1 MLAGEPITQ
10 NFNIYI
16 KYCFRELY
24 IMEKNEFI
32 LELLHEL
39 SYRSDEGYPI
49 LSKQS
54 HIYLISEILDEWGFS
69 DIKNELIQNLTEAG
83 EEKKYKSP
91 ALNKVVKYTDREGN
105 KKEGLVGSLL
115 RLAKDQ
121 PGRIAAEAAL
131 PADGTPER
139 EKINNELGGEGQPNR
154 NIEKEKEDKADV
166 EAGAGEAPATEEPPQ
181 PGVFAGQG
189 GDSYRAG
196 LSKDDP
202 AYEKSKNDETTLS
215 NIQKKNNES
224 IDSFI
229 EKGFTN
235 SDGAPGSPG
244 SMLNEIIS
252 IKSATDVLNSKEEF
266 DYESQLQSNIDKL
279 KGSGLAKDNDGDNPA
294 SGVTKSEAK
303 NVADK
308 YGVSIGVASKS
319 IIAVRAA
326 QSKCNHIKQSIINN
340 NNIEN
345 AVSVPFFGD
354 KGGLKA
360 QEDFITGI
368 EGNVFLGNTIIDKD
382 EAISIIKSGGGGE
395 NPSDT
400 AIFVKNEDTG
410 DVHMVFFSDKDNV
423 NAIVAQSS
431 IVAET
436 QFKKNKID
444 DFVKSQ
450 NLTQE
455 QADRIK
461 LVMDDSIQQ
470 YQKLEKD
477 LDDVVNGPVKHLQNI
492 ETSRLVDLTKTLSK
506 GANAD
511 KYWKGDKNTKGVA
524 QVMTTSKKH
533 IAYLPDGHSN
543 PPTEL
548 EMMSGFISYV
558 NDENTQL
565 TKIEQRIITDLSNQT
580 DGPKLGAQIGEIR
593 KKTVDA
599 DINLI
604 KLLDKESVSIDGKQ
618 VGIGTLLEAESV
630 AEKLHLGMMF
640 GGEGVYK
647 DSAAFYQES
656 GGTKVDK
663 SAMERCLPFKDKNDM
678 LSHFEVGEESE
689 ITKRGGDTITGGSK
703 IVYAI
708 TKDGN
713 RYPIGEKKQRSKTGE
728 LGKLQTVYNYHP
740 DIQRCFKKNG

>member
-1 MLAGEPITQ
+1 MLVGEPITQ

-24 IMEKNEFI
+24 TMEKNEFL

-54 HIYLISEILDEWGFS
+54 HIYLISEILDEWGYGE
-69 DIKNELIQNLTEAG
+69 IKNELIQNLTEAG
-83 EEKKYKSP
+83 EGKKYSSP
-91 ALNKVVKYTDREGN
+91 ALNKVVKYKDRDGN
-105 KKEGLVGSLL
+105 DKEGLVGSLL

-121 PGRIAAEAAL
+121 PGREAAERAL
-131 PADGTPER
+131 PAEGTPER

-166 EAGAGEAPATEEPPQ
+166 EAGGEQQPAEEPQ
-181 PGVFAGQG
+181 PGVFAGKG
-189 GDSYRAG
+189 GDSFRAS
-196 LSKDDP
+196 LPKDDP
-202 AYEKSKNDETTLS
+202 AYQSSKIDSSSLDS
-215 NIQKKNNES
+215 VQKRNSES

-235 SDGAPGSPG
+235 SDGAPGSAG

-279 KGSGLAKDNDGDNPA
+279 KGSGLAKDNDGNNPA

-303 NVADK
+303 AVADK

-326 QSKCNHIKQSIINN
+326 QSKCNHIKESILTK
-340 NNIEN
+340 NNIQN
-345 AVSVPFFGD
+345 STSVPFFGD

-360 QEDFITGI
+360 QEDFLNGVD
-368 EGNVFLGNTIIDKD
+368 GKVFLGNTEIDKD
-382 EAISIIKSGGGGE
+382 EAISIVKSGGGGD

-450 NLTQE
+450 KLTQD
-455 QADRIK
+455 QADRVK
-461 LVMDDSIQQ
+461 QVMDGAIEE

-477 LDDVVNGPVKHLQNI
+477 LDGVVNGPVKHLKNV
-492 ETSRLVDLTKTLSK
+492 ETSRLLDLTKTLSK

-533 IAYLPDGHSN
+533 MAYLPDGHSN
-543 PPTEL
+543 PPTDL
-548 EMMSGFISYV
+548 EMMKGFISYV
-558 NDENTQL
+558 NDENTVL
-565 TKIEQRIITDLSNQT
+565 TKIEQRIITDLSNNT

-647 DSAAFYQES
+647 DSDAFYQES

>member
-24 IMEKNEFI
+24 TMEKNEFL

-54 HIYLISEILDEWGFS
+54 HIYLISEILDEWGYGE
-69 DIKNELIQNLTEAG
+69 IKNELIQNLTEAG
-83 EEKKYKSP
+83 EGKKYSSP
-91 ALNKVVKYTDREGN
+91 ALNKVVKYKDRDGN
-105 KKEGLVGSLL
+105 DKEGLVGSLL

-121 PGRIAAEAAL
+121 PGREAAERAL
-131 PADGTPER
+131 PAEGTPER

-166 EAGAGEAPATEEPPQ
+166 EAGGEQQPAEEPQ
-181 PGVFAGQG
+181 PGVFAGKG
-189 GDSYRAG
+189 GDSFRAS
-196 LSKDDP
+196 LPKDDP
-202 AYEKSKNDETTLS
+202 AYQSSKTDSSSLDS
-215 NIQKKNNES
+215 VQKRNSES

-235 SDGAPGSPG
+235 SDGAPGSAG

-279 KGSGLAKDNDGDNPA
+279 KGSGLAKDNDGNNPA

-303 NVADK
+303 AVADK

-326 QSKCNHIKQSIINN
+326 QSKCNHIKESILTK
-340 NNIEN
+340 NNIQN
-345 AVSVPFFGD
+345 STSVPFFGD

-360 QEDFITGI
+360 QEDFLNGVD
-368 EGNVFLGNTIIDKD
+368 GKVFLGNTEIDKD
-382 EAISIIKSGGGGE
+382 EAISIVKSGGGGD

-450 NLTQE
+450 KLTQD
-455 QADRIK
+455 QADRVK
-461 LVMDDSIQQ
+461 QVMDGAIEE

-477 LDDVVNGPVKHLQNI
+477 LDGVVNGPVKHLKNV
-492 ETSRLVDLTKTLSK
+492 ETSRLLDLTKTLSK

-533 IAYLPDGHSN
+533 MAYLPDGHSN
-543 PPTEL
+543 PPTDL
-548 EMMSGFISYV
+548 EMMKGFISYV
-558 NDENTQL
+558 NDENTVL
-565 TKIEQRIITDLSNQT
+565 TKIEQRIITDLSNNT

-647 DSAAFYQES
+647 DSDAFYQES

>member
-1 MLAGEPITQ
+1 MLAGEPITR

-16 KYCFRELY
+16 KYCFRESY
-24 IMEKNEFI
+24 TMEKNEFL

-49 LSKQS
+49 LSKS
-54 HIYLISEILDEWGFS
+54 THIYIISEILDEWGYT
-69 DIKNELIQNLTEAG
+69 DIKDELIKNLMEAG
-83 EEKKYKSP
+83 EEKHYSSP
-91 ALNKVVKYTDREGN
+91 ALNKTVKYKDRDGN
-105 KKEGLVGSLL
+105 DKEGLVGSLL
-115 RLAKDQ
+115 RLGKDQ
-121 PGRIAAEAAL
+121 PGRKAAEAAL
-131 PADGTPER
+131 PAEGTPER

-166 EAGAGEAPATEEPPQ
+166 EAPAGGEAPAEEPQQ
-181 PGVFAGQG
+181 PAVFAGQG
-189 GDSYRAG
+189 GDSYRAN
-196 LSKDDP
+196 LSPNDP
-202 AYEKSKNDETTLS
+202 AYQPSKTDETSLG

-235 SDGAPGSPG
+235 SEGAPGSAG

-303 NVADK
+303 AIADK

-326 QSKCNHIKQSIINN
+326 QSKCNHIKESILTK
-340 NNIEN
+340 NNIQN
-345 AVSVPFFGD
+345 ATSVPFFGD

-360 QEDFITGI
+360 QEDFINGTDGK
-368 EGNVFLGNTIIDKD
+368 VFLGNTEIDKD
-382 EAISIIKSGGGGE
+382 EAISIVKSGGGGD

-450 NLTQE
+450 KLTQD
-455 QADRIK
+455 QADRVK
-461 LVMDDSIQQ
+461 QVMDDAIGE

-477 LDDVVNGPVKHLQNI
+477 LDDVVNGPVKHLENI
-492 ETSRLVDLTKTLSK
+492 ETSRLLDLAKTLSK

-511 KYWKGDKNTKGVA
+511 KYWKGDKNTKGIA
-524 QVMTTSKKH
+524 QLMSTSKKH
-533 IAYLPDGHSN
+533 MAYLPDEHSN

-548 EMMSGFISYV
+548 EMMKGFISYA
-558 NDENTQL
+558 NDENNQL
-565 TKIEQRIITDLSNQT
+565 TKNEQRVITDLSNQT

-647 DSAAFYQES
+647 DSDAFYQES

-740 DIQRCFKKNG
+740 DIQKCFKKNS

>member
-1 MLAGEPITQ
+1 MLVGEPITR

-16 KYCFRELY
+16 KYCFRESY
-24 IMEKNEFI
+24 TMEKNEFL

-49 LSKQS
+49 LSKS
-54 HIYLISEILDEWGFS
+54 THISIISEILDEWGYT
-69 DIKNELIQNLTEAG
+69 DIKDELIKNLMEAG
-83 EEKKYKSP
+83 EEKKYSSP
-91 ALNKVVKYTDREGN
+91 ALNKVVKYKDRDGN
-105 KKEGLVGSLL
+105 DKEGLVGSLL

-121 PGRIAAEAAL
+121 PGREAAERAL
-131 PADGTPER
+131 PAEGTPER

-154 NIEKEKEDKADV
+154 NIEKEKSDKADV
-166 EAGAGEAPATEEPPQ
+166 EAGAPAAEEPQQ
-181 PGVFAGQG
+181 PAVFAGNA

-202 AYEKSKNDETTLS
+202 AYQPSKNDETSLG

-229 EKGFTN
+229 QKGFTN
-235 SDGAPGSPG
+235 SEGAPGSAG

-252 IKSATDVLNSKEEF
+252 IKSATDVLNSNEDF
-266 DYESQLQSNIDKL
+266 DFESQLQANIDKL

-303 NVADK
+303 AVADK

-326 QSKCNHIKQSIINN
+326 GSKCNHIKESILTK
-340 NNIEN
+340 NNIQN
-345 AVSVPFFGD
+345 ATSVPFFGD

-360 QEDFITGI
+360 QEDFINGTDGKL
-368 EGNVFLGNTIIDKD
+368 FLGNTEIDKD
-382 EAISIIKSGGGGE
+382 EAISIVKSGGGGE

-450 NLTQE
+450 KLTQD
-455 QADRIK
+455 QADRVK
-461 LVMDDSIQQ
+461 QVMDGAIEE

-477 LDDVVNGPVKHLQNI
+477 LDDVVNGPVKHLKNV
-492 ETSRLVDLTKTLSK
+492 ETSRLLDLTKSLSK

-533 IAYLPDGHSN
+533 MAYLPDGHSN

-647 DSAAFYQES
+647 DSDAFYQES

>member
-1 MLAGEPITQ
+1 MLVGEPITQ

-24 IMEKNEFI
+24 TMEKNEFL

-54 HIYLISEILDEWGFS
+54 HIYLISEILDEWGYGE
-69 DIKNELIQNLTEAG
+69 IKNELIQNLTEAG
-83 EEKKYKSP
+83 EGKKYSSP
-91 ALNKVVKYTDREGN
+91 ALNKVVKYKDRDGN
-105 KKEGLVGSLL
+105 DKEGLVGSLL

-121 PGRIAAEAAL
+121 PGREAAERAL
-131 PADGTPER
+131 PAEGTPER

-166 EAGAGEAPATEEPPQ
+166 EAGGEQQPAEEPQ
-181 PGVFAGQG
+181 PGVFAGKG
-189 GDSYRAG
+189 GDSFRAS
-196 LSKDDP
+196 LPKDDP
-202 AYEKSKNDETTLS
+202 AYQSSKTDSSSLDS
-215 NIQKKNNES
+215 VQKRNSES

-235 SDGAPGSPG
+235 SDGAPGSAG

-279 KGSGLAKDNDGDNPA
+279 KGSGLAKDNDGNNPA

-303 NVADK
+303 AVADK

-326 QSKCNHIKQSIINN
+326 QSKCNHIKESILTK
-340 NNIEN
+340 NNIQN
-345 AVSVPFFGD
+345 STSVPFFGD

-360 QEDFITGI
+360 QEDFLNGVD
-368 EGNVFLGNTIIDKD
+368 GKVFLGNTEIDKD
-382 EAISIIKSGGGGE
+382 EAISIVKSGGGGD

-450 NLTQE
+450 KLTQD
-455 QADRIK
+455 QADRVK
-461 LVMDDSIQQ
+461 QVMDGAIEE

-477 LDDVVNGPVKHLQNI
+477 LDGVVNGPVKHLKNV
-492 ETSRLVDLTKTLSK
+492 ETSRLLDLTKTLSK

-533 IAYLPDGHSN
+533 MAYLPDGHSN
-543 PPTEL
+543 PPTDL
-548 EMMSGFISYV
+548 EMMKGFISYV
-558 NDENTQL
+558 NDENTVL
-565 TKIEQRIITDLSNQT
+565 TKIEQRIITDLSNNT

-647 DSAAFYQES
+647 DSDAFYQES

>member
-1 MLAGEPITQ
+1 MLVGEPITR

-16 KYCFRELY
+16 KYCFRESY
-24 IMEKNEFI
+24 TMEKNEFL

-39 SYRSDEGYPI
+39 AYRCDEGYPI
-49 LSKQS
+49 LSKS
-54 HIYLISEILDEWGFS
+54 THISIMSEILDEWGYT
-69 DIKNELIQNLTEAG
+69 DIKDELIKNLMEAG
-83 EEKKYKSP
+83 EDKKYSSP
-91 ALNKVVKYTDREGN
+91 ALNKVVKYKDRDG
-105 KKEGLVGSLL
+105 KDKEGLVGSLL

-121 PGRIAAEAAL
+121 PGREAAERAL
-131 PADGTPER
+131 PAEGTPER

-154 NIEKEKEDKADV
+154 NIEKEKEDKANV
-166 EAGAGEAPATEEPPQ
+166 ETPAGGEAPTEEPQQ
-181 PGVFAGQG
+181 PAVFVGNA

-196 LSKDDP
+196 LSPNDP
-202 AYEKSKNDETTLS
+202 AYQPSKTDETSLG
-215 NIQKKNNES
+215 NIQKKNNDS

-235 SDGAPGSPG
+235 SDGAPGSAG

-252 IKSATDVLNSKEEF
+252 IKSATDVLNSKQEF

-294 SGVTKSEAK
+294 SGVTKNEAK
-303 NVADK
+303 AVADK

-326 QSKCNHIKQSIINN
+326 QSKCNHIKESILTK
-340 NNIEN
+340 NNIQN
-345 AVSVPFFGD
+345 STSVPFFGD

-360 QEDFITGI
+360 QEDFLNAV
-368 EGNVFLGNTIIDKD
+368 EGKVFLGNTVIDKD
-382 EAISIIKSGGGGE
+382 EAISIVKSGGGGE

-444 DFVKSQ
+444 DLVKSEK
-450 NLTQE
+450 LTQD
-455 QADRIK
+455 QADRVK
-461 LVMDDSIQQ
+461 QVMSGAIEE

-477 LDDVVNGPVKHLQNI
+477 LDDVVNGPVKHLKNV
-492 ETSRLVDLTKTLSK
+492 ETSRLLDLTKSLSK

-533 IAYLPDGHSN
+533 MAYLPDGHSN

-548 EMMSGFISYV
+548 EIMSGFISYV
-558 NDENTQL
+558 NDENTVL

-740 DIQRCFKKNG
+740 DIQKCFKKNS